1 MASLYESLVAS
12 SVLEL
17 DQAVLDS
24 MRAQI
29 DEELKKLD
37 EK

>member
-1 MASLYESLVAS
+1 MASLYETLVAS

>member
-1 MASLYESLVAS
+1 MASLYETLVAS

-24 MRAQI
+24 MRAKI